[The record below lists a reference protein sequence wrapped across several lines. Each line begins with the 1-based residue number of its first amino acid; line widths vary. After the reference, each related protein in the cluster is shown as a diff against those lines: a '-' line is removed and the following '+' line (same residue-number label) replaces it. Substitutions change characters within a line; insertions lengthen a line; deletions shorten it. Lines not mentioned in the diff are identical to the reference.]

1 MKLTNNIKSITIGSF
16 DGIHLGHQVLI
27 DQAEAVIVIER
38 NGGYLTS
45 GYRRSNYIKKPCFFY
60 HFEKIYQLSAK
71 AFVEKL
77 CIDFPQLETIVVGYD
92 FGFGHKKEGD
102 TALLKQLFHGE
113 VVVVDEVKVD
123 NISVHSRTIKS
134 YLKEGNLPFVNRL
147 LGRSFS
153 VDGEVVSGQG
163 LGKKELVPTI
173 NLNIYDYQLPKN
185 GVYVTRTKIKNEW
198 LESVSFVGI
207 RQTTDG
213 AFAVETYVLNKI
225 LEEVKGKVTLEFLEF
240 IRENRKFNGLKA
252 LKTQINLDI
261 TYTENYFKDNR

>member
-1 MKLTNNIKSITIGSF
+1 MQLTNKIKSITIGSF

-27 DQAEAVIVIER
+27 NQVEAVVVIER

-45 GYRRSNYIKKPCFFY
+45 GYRRSNYLDKPCFFY

-71 AFVEKL
+71 EFVEKL

-92 FGFGHKKEGD
+92 FEFGHKKEGN
-102 TALLKQLFHGE
+102 TTLLKQLFQGE
-113 VVVVDEVKVD
+113 IVVVDEVKVD
-123 NISVHSRTIKS
+123 DISVHSRTIKH
-134 YLKEGNLPFVNRL
+134 YLKDENLRLVNRL
-147 LGRSFS
+147 LGRPLSIE
-153 VDGEVVSGQG
+153 GEVVLGQG

-185 GVYVTRTKIKNEW
+185 GVYVTRTKIGDEW

-207 RQTTDG
+207 RQTTDE
-213 AFAVETYVLNKI
+213 AFAVETYVLDRE
-225 LEEVKGKVTLEFLEF
+225 LGEVKGRVTLEFLEF

-261 TYTENYFKDNR
+261 TYTKNYFKENR